1 MLNKFLLL
9 SYVGITSKLNNYCFK
24 QQVVEDGYEFF
35 AKRQLVTLFSAP
47 NYCGE
52 FDNAGAMMS
61 VDETLMCSFQVNI
74 FCCLALESCI
84 MVKTNV
90 LWMITVGYVY
100 KRIKNCQTRKWL
112 YFVHYEFCWTRNLL
126 YYYFPLFPFSS
137 LPQGSKKVL
146 SSSLG
151 QFDFHT

>member
-1 MLNKFLLL
+1 MTSKLALVTNKRVGTLEVRVLIIKHGVTQKILATYWVIFFSMCLAHWVLVNNFLSL
-9 SYVGITSKLNNYCFK
+9 SYVDITSKLNNSCFK

-74 FCCLALESCI
+74 FLLFSF
-84 MVKTNV
+84 
-90 LWMITVGYVY
+90 
-100 KRIKNCQTRKWL
+100 RILHCGKNYM
-112 YFVHYEFCWTRNLL
+112 YFE
-126 YYYFPLFPFSS
+126 
-137 LPQGSKKVL
+137 
-146 SSSLG
+146 
-151 QFDFHT
+151 

>member
-1 MLNKFLLL
+1 MVMSSLPSGSWWHYFQHL
-9 SYVGITSKLNNYCFK
+9 ITVENLIM
-24 QQVVEDGYEFF
+24 QVPWWASMKHLCVPFRWIF
-35 AKRQLVTLFSAP
+35 
-47 NYCGE
+47 
-52 FDNAGAMMS
+52 
-61 VDETLMCSFQVNI
+61 

-90 LWMITVGYVY
+90 LWMITVSYVY

-151 QFDFHT
+151 QFDFNT